1 MRARVRKQRSG
12 AGPSRDFPG
21 ALAWPDTRLVG
32 VGRPRNEGR
41 VFQMQRYGERSG
53 CHTLG
58 RTTILG
64 EPEERL

>member
-32 VGRPRNEGR
+32 MGRPRNKGR
-41 VFQMQRYGERSG
+41 VFQMQRHGERSG
-53 CHTLG
+53 VPYSGKNHNTG
-58 RTTILG
+58 
-64 EPEERL
+64 